1 MVIFFEYVNII
12 CLVSEAA
19 TRGALKSVLRSFTKF
34 VKSGTG
40 IFL

>member
-19 TRGALKSVLRSFTKF
+19 TRGALNKKV
-34 VKSGTG
+34 
-40 IFL
+40 FLEVSQNL